1 MSANRSFRRILVG
14 AAGVVFAASY
24 GFASTFTVS
33 NTNDAGPGSLRQA
46 ILEANAAPGADR
58 IVFKIPGSGVHTIGP
73 LSPLPPLT
81 DDAGVTIDGYTQHLS
96 SPNTLTVGDNAVL
109 LIELTGASAG
119 PYSVGIAVRSLS
131 NSIRGLVISQFDL
144 GISIESSQNSV
155 TGCFVGT
162 DPDGSSM
169 RGNRIG
175 IDLSMNV
182 GAGAIVPPLIS
193 LTIGGR
199 KPGSR
204 NLISGN
210 LVAGVSGFNIAD
222 SVIEGNYI
230 GTTKSGMASLANG
243 SGGVVFAFSSRVTIG
258 GRAAGT
264 GNLISGNGGS
274 GINLGPSEQILVQ
287 GNLLG
292 TNASGS
298 AALPNLIGITI
309 VQARENQ
316 VGGSATGEG
325 NVISGNL
332 LHGVSLLNCADQVVQ
347 GNLIGTDSSGLFAV
361 SNLGHGIHVY
371 TVSTRNLIGGSGS
384 GEGNVIAF
392 NGGAGVAIGAGV
404 TDLSTDNRVLGN
416 SIHDNGGLGID
427 LASDGVTANDPGD
440 TDTGPNNLQN
450 FPVLSSAISEGPS
463 TVISGTL
470 DGPTGTAYSVELFSN
485 PICDDSGSGEG
496 QTFLGEVSVITDGT
510 GIASFRVS
518 LHRLKATEEFLTATA
533 TDPAGNTSEFSPCVP
548 VTHTRPGHGS

>member
-1 MSANRSFRRILVG
+1 
-14 AAGVVFAASY
+14 VVLAASS
-24 GFASTFTVS
+24 GFASTFIVS

-58 IVFKIPGSGVHTIGP
+58 IVFKISGSGVHTIGP

-81 DDAGVTIDGYTQHLS
+81 DDAGVTIDGYTQHGS
-96 SPNTLTVGDNAVL
+96 NPNTLTVGDNAVL
-109 LIELTGASAG
+109 LIELSGASAG
-119 PYSVGIAVRSLS
+119 PYTVGIAVRSLS

-144 GISIESSQNSV
+144 GISVERSQNSV

-169 RGNRIG
+169 RGNRKG

-182 GAGAIVPPLIS
+182 VAEGAIVPPLVN

-199 KPGSR
+199 NPGSR

-210 LVAGVSGFNIAD
+210 LATGVSGFNVAD

-243 SGGVVFAFSSRVTIG
+243 NGVVFAFSSRVTIG
-258 GRAAGT
+258 GRAAGA

-274 GINLGPSEQILVQ
+274 AISLGPSEQILVQ

-298 AALPNLIGITI
+298 AALPNLIGIAI

-361 SNLGHGIHVY
+361 PNLGHGIHVY
-371 TVSTRNLIGGSGS
+371 TVSTRNLIGGNGP
-384 GEGNVIAF
+384 GERNVIAF

-450 FPVLSSAISEGPS
+450 FPVLSSAISEGSS
-463 TVISGTL
+463 TVIAGTL
-470 DGPTGTAYSVELFSN
+470 DGLAGTAYSIELFSN
-485 PICDDSGSGEG
+485 PICDDSGNGEG
-496 QTFLGEVSVITDGT
+496 QTFLGEVSVTTDGT

-518 LHRLKATEEFLTATA
+518 LPRLAAIERVVTATA
-533 TDPAGNTSEFSPCVP
+533 TDSAGNTSEFSPCVP
-548 VTHTRPGHGS
+548 VTRTRPGHGS